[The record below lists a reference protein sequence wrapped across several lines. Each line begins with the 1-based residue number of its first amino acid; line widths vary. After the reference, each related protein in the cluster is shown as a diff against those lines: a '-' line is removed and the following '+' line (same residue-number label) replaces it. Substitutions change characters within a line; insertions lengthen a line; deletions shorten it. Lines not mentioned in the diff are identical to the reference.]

1 VWFRKERAKKY
12 GFMGDR
18 IKRTE
23 SAIFGVR
30 KMKETITNIVAV
42 GP

>member
-1 VWFRKERAKKY
+1 LVQKRDSEKIWIY
-12 GFMGDR
+12 GDS

-23 SAIFGVR
+23 SAIFDAR